1 MVKETPVGFAG
12 TSVDGTDHRGD
23 ASGDADGIDA
33 LSDGVAAAGG
43 DARPVLD
50 GTGSSRGIGVDWMA
64 EQAAT
69 ARHAVIANVR
79 PSVAMGARM
88 TGPSVRGVRQRR
100 DAIECR
106 NVSSGRPP
114 DRIHHATGHM
124 ALAAETDVREGGR
137 ED

>member
-1 MVKETPVGFAG
+1 VVKVTPVGFAG
-12 TSVDGTDHRGD
+12 TSVAAVVGAVDARGAEAARDGD

-69 ARHAVIANVR
+69 ARHAVIASVR

-88 TGPSVRGVRQRR
+88 TG
-100 DAIECR
+100 
-106 NVSSGRPP
+106 
-114 DRIHHATGHM
+114 
-124 ALAAETDVREGGR
+124 ALRSR
-137 ED
+137 